1 MCGIAGLVTRQE
13 AAAARAR
20 LARMSAALVHRG
32 PDGAGEVSADGVH
45 LGHRRL
51 AVIDPTP
58 CGAQPMSNEDGA
70 VWITYNGELY
80 GTGPLRSRLEARG
93 HRFRSRTDTEVLL
106 HLYEEEGTGLFEQVD
121 GIFAFALHD
130 RRRRTLLLARDRL
143 GVKPLF
149 WAAVR
154 GELGPELLFGS
165 EVKAL
170 LAGMTGRPAI
180 RPDVLGQV
188 LLQGYA
194 SAPDTVFEGIRLLPP
209 ACFLEIDLDAFLRSD
224 GAGASLGPPR
234 EYWDAPFTGDD
245 DRPAEAIEDE
255 LAGLLADAVARQRVA
270 DVPLGAFLSGG
281 IDSGLVTAFLAQAG
295 RGSGL
300 PVRTFT
306 VDVPGAGHS
315 EGDRA
320 GRVAAFLGTDHTRI
334 DLLGPNRVEEA
345 GGAGITTAATADG
358 YWQRL
363 AHFDVPWNGS
373 ALLNAWLVSR
383 AARQGGLTVALSGDG
398 GDELFGGYGRYLPLA
413 GPPPSP
419 FGRVL
424 ARAARPL
431 VPAGVRGRARLD
443 AVADSDFERAWT
455 ARFPLPVAEAERL
468 TGSSLAGWAGRLR
481 GFYERHPGDR
491 LARACYLDL
500 KSYLPDHVLAKVDNA
515 SMAVSLEVRVPLLD
529 RRVVELAGRV
539 PSGLKVAGGQGKR
552 ILRRLARRLLPA
564 EVASQGKTGFD
575 LPLAAWAF
583 DADLPAKLAELARPD
598 ARFRAL
604 LDGALVDRWIAGARG
619 GAGSRV
625 RVPRRTA
632 LWAVYQLER
641 WLAGEAEAAGRAA

>member
-1 MCGIAGLVTRQE
+1 MCGIAGLVTRQDG
-13 AAAARAR
+13 AAARAR
-20 LARMSAALVHRG
+20 LARMTAALAHRG
-32 PDGAGEVSADGVH
+32 PDGAGESSDGEVH

-58 CGAQPMSNEDGA
+58 SGAQPMANEDGA
-70 VWITYNGELY
+70 VRITYNGELY
-80 GTGPLRSRLEARG
+80 GTGPLRAHLEARG

-149 WAAVR
+149 WAAAR
-154 GELGPELLFGS
+154 GDAGPELLFGS

-170 LAGMTGRPAI
+170 LAGLAARPAL

-194 SAPDTVFEGIRLLPP
+194 SAPDTVFEGIHLLPP
-209 ACFLEIDLDAFLRSD
+209 ASFLEVQLDAFFDPGR
-224 GAGASLGPPR
+224 AGAPLPAPR

-245 DRPAEAIEDE
+245 PRPAEEIEEE
-255 LAGLLADAVARQRVA
+255 LLGLLADAVAGQRVA

-281 IDSGLVTAFLAQAG
+281 LDSSLVVALLARDRAAG
-295 RGSGL
+295 

-306 VDVPGAGHS
+306 VDVPGAERA
-315 EGDRA
+315 EGDKA
-320 GRVAAFLGTDHTRI
+320 GRVAAALGTVHTRL
-334 DLLGPNRVEEA
+334 DLLAEMDA
-345 GGAGITTAATADG
+345 AATAAA
-358 YWQRL
+358 YWRRL

-383 AARQGGLTVALSGDG
+383 AARDGGLTVALSGDG
-398 GDELFGGYGRYLPLA
+398 GDELFGGYDRYLPLA
-413 GPPPSP
+413 APPPSP
-419 FGRVL
+419 FGRAL

-431 VPAGVRGRARLD
+431 VPEGVRGRARLD

-468 TGSSLAGWAGRLR
+468 AGAALEPWKMRQRAL
-481 GFYERHPGDR
+481 YERHPGDR

-529 RRVVELAGRV
+529 RRVVELAGRI
-539 PSGLKVAGGQGKR
+539 PSGLKLAGGQGKR
-552 ILRRLARRLLPA
+552 ILRRLARRLLPELPP
-564 EVASQGKTGFD
+564 EVAAQGKTGFD

-583 DADLPAKLAELARPD
+583 DAELPARLAELARPD

-604 LDGALVDRWIAGARG
+604 LDGALVDRWIAGARTG
-619 GAGSRV
+619 GGV
-625 RVPRRTA
+625 RVPRRAA

-641 WLAGEAEAAGRAA
+641 WLAGEAAATGRAA

>member
-1 MCGIAGLVTRQE
+1 MCGIAGLVTLQEE
-13 AAAARAR
+13 AAARTR

-32 PDGAGEVSADGVH
+32 PDGSGEVSAGGVH
-45 LGHRRL
+45 LAHRRL
-51 AVIDPTP
+51 AVIDLTP
-58 CGAQPMSNEDGA
+58 CGAQPMSNEDGG

-80 GTGPLRSRLEARG
+80 GTGPLRSRLAGRG
-93 HRFRSRTDTEVLL
+93 HRFRSRTDTEVLV

-154 GELGPELLFGS
+154 GEQGPELLFGS

-170 LAGMTGRPAI
+170 LVGMAGRPSL
-180 RPDVLGQV
+180 RPEVLGQV

-209 ACFLEIDLDAFLRSD
+209 ACFLEIDLDGFL
-224 GAGASLGPPR
+224 AGGPGQTSSLLPR

-245 DRPAEAIEDE
+245 ARPAEVIEEE
-255 LAGLLADAVARQRVA
+255 LAGLLADAVSRQRVA

-281 IDSGLVTAFLAQAG
+281 LDSSLVTALLAQAG
-295 RGSGL
+295 AGGA

-306 VDVPGAGHS
+306 VDVPGADHG
-315 EGDRA
+315 EGDKA
-320 GRVAAFLGTDHTRI
+320 GRVAAALGTAHTRV
-334 DLLGPNRVEEA
+334 DLIAAVGGVGGVGA
-345 GGAGITTAATADG
+345 GGATSAADG
-358 YWQRL
+358 YWARL

-373 ALLNAWLVSR
+373 SLLNAWLVSR
-383 AARQGGLTVALSGDG
+383 AAREGGLTVALSGDG
-398 GDELFGGYGRYLPLA
+398 GDELFGGYDRYLPLA
-413 GPPPSP
+413 AAPPSP
-419 FGRVL
+419 FGRAL

-443 AVADSDFERAWT
+443 ALADSEFEHAWT

-468 TGSSLAGWAGRLR
+468 TGGSLAAWAARQRAL
-481 GFYERHPGDR
+481 YERHPGDR

-529 RRVVELAGRV
+529 RRVVELAGRI

-552 ILRRLARRLLPA
+552 ILRRLARRLELPP
-564 EVASQGKTGFD
+564 EVATQGKTGFD
-575 LPLAAWAF
+575 LPLAAWTF
-583 DADLPAKLAELARPD
+583 GNDLLAGLARPD
-598 ARFRAL
+598 ARFRTV
-604 LDGALVDRWIAGARG
+604 LDGALVDRWIAAARG

-625 RVPRRTA
+625 RVPRRAA
-632 LWAVYQLER
+632 LWAVCQLER